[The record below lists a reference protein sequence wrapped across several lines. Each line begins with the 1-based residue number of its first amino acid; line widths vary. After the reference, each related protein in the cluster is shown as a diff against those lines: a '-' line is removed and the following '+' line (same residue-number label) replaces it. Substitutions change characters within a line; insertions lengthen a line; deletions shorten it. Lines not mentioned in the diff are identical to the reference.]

1 MLKCL
6 PDIYWRIILW
16 EDMLCFCQT
25 RLKPIDILQ
34 AAGYHL
40 WRWSL
45 AGLSLFPLRVKNTV
59 TFARHVK
66 HLPFAPYLVSI
77 SNICGIWSK
86 NQSNLSYFT
95 VFAWEL
101 CFFHCHKHEDVI
113 GSKLDGDLSSQEY
126 LAQTKLRAQYFIFS
140 CQVSGFWTTKSIHRL
155 VKQAFC
161 LSLI

>member
-101 CFFHCHKHEDVI
+101 CFF
-113 GSKLDGDLSSQEY
+113 SLPQEWRCNWEQVRWRS
-126 LAQTKLRAQYFIFS
+126 LFPG
-140 CQVSGFWTTKSIHRL
+140 VSGSNKAERAIFHL
-155 VKQAFC
+155 F
-161 LSLI
+161 LSGQRFLNT

>member
-25 RLKPIDILQ
+25 SLKPIDILQ

-66 HLPFAPYLVSI
+66 HLPSRVLFKHLWYMKAKVSLIFLISQYLLES
-77 SNICGIWSK
+77 
-86 NQSNLSYFT
+86 F
-95 VFAWEL
+95 VFFSLPQAWRCNWEQVRWRSL
-101 CFFHCHKHEDVI
+101 FP
-113 GSKLDGDLSSQEY
+113 G
-126 LAQTKLRAQYFIFS
+126 
-140 CQVSGFWTTKSIHRL
+140 VSGSNKAESAIFHLFQSGQRFLNT
-155 VKQAFC
+155 
-161 LSLI
+161 

>member
-25 RLKPIDILQ
+25 SLKPIDILQ

-66 HLPFAPYLVSI
+66 HLPSRVLFKTSVVYE
-77 SNICGIWSK
+77 SK
-86 NQSNLSYFT
+86 SQSNLSYFT

-101 CFFHCHKHEDVI
+101 CFFSLPQSWRCNWEQVRWRSLFP
-113 GSKLDGDLSSQEY
+113 G
-126 LAQTKLRAQYFIFS
+126 
-140 CQVSGFWTTKSIHRL
+140 VSGSNKAESAIFHL
-155 VKQAFC
+155 F
-161 LSLI
+161 LSGQRFLNT

>member
-25 RLKPIDILQ
+25 SLKPIDILQ

-66 HLPFAPYLVSI
+66 HLPSRVLFKHLWYMKAKVSLIFLISQYLLESFV
-77 SNICGIWSK
+77 
-86 NQSNLSYFT
+86 
-95 VFAWEL
+95 
-101 CFFHCHKHEDVI
+101 FFHCHNHEDVI

-126 LAQTKLRAQYFIFS
+126 LAQTKLRVQYFIFS
-140 CQVSGFWTTKSIHRL
+140 CQVSGFWTPKSIHWL
-155 VKQAFC
+155 
-161 LSLI
+161 